1 MTGRCRASSIALAYW
16 LFSAGIPSTSAAT
29 VGTLSLA
36 EPLAA
41 SILGVFVLHE
51 HLTPTALLGSL
62 LLLCGLAA
70 ACLPVARTRS
80 AAEPR
85 DPQLAPALEAI
96 STAST
101 AGAAGAV
108 DGTGHI
114 GKADHG
120 QLTS

>member
-1 MTGRCRASSIALAYW
+1 MTGRCRASSTALAYW
-16 LFSAGIPSTSAAT
+16 LFSAGVPSTSAAT

-62 LLLCGLAA
+62 LLMGGLAA

-85 DPQLAPALEAI
+85 DLNRHRPWRPSVRPVRLVQPAQRTVRDVSVRPI
-96 STAST
+96 MVS
-101 AGAAGAV
+101 
-108 DGTGHI
+108 
-114 GKADHG
+114 
-120 QLTS
+120 

>member
-1 MTGRCRASSIALAYW
+1 MTGRCRASSTALAYW
-16 LFSAGIPSTSAAT
+16 LFSAGLPSTSAAT

-62 LLLCGLAA
+62 LLMGGLAA
-70 ACLPVARTRS
+70 ACLPAARARS
-80 AAEPR
+80 ATEPR
-85 DPQLAPALEAI
+85 GPQLAPVWEAI

-101 AGAAGAV
+101 AGAAGAA

-114 GKADHG
+114 GEADHG
-120 QLTS
+120 RPAR

>member
-1 MTGRCRASSIALAYW
+1 MTGRFRASSTALAYW
-16 LFSAGIPSTSAAT
+16 LFSAGLPSTSAAT

-62 LLLCGLAA
+62 LLMGGLTA
-70 ACLPVARTRS
+70 ACLPAARTRS
-80 AAEPR
+80 AVESR
-85 DPQLAPALEAI
+85 DPQLPPALEAI

-114 GKADHG
+114 GGADHG
-120 QLTS
+120 RPAR